1 MREKRERE
9 PVRTCKEKII
19 AYFMML
25 YVKVRKVK
33 E

>member
-9 PVRTCKEKII
+9 SIRTCNEKLI

-25 YVKVRKVK
+25 NVKVRKVK